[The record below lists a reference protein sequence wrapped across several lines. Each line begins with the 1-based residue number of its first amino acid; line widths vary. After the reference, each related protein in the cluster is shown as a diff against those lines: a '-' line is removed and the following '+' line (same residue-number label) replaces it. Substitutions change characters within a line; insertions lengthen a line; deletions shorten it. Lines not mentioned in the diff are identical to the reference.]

1 VKRLAIVAAACL
13 AAAVVLRIP
22 ALDQPLDRDSAL
34 YAAIGQRIGLHT
46 LPYRDLFD
54 HKQPLIHWLY
64 GGLNLVA
71 PGSLAAIRIAA
82 ALPSALVAGGLFL
95 VLASLVGSAR
105 AALAAALVIVVSAST
120 TLQGTDLNTEHLLA
134 LPAAATILWALALGR
149 PGVRGGPFVIGL
161 AGGVA
166 ILSKATGALTALVA
180 LIPLLA
186 TRGAR
191 DQSALATLFRFGV
204 GVATPVIAVVAAYTL
219 AGAVDDLVFANLTYN
234 SRYVGEQG
242 FTLTPRGPEA
252 VELLVAAGAC
262 CGLVRLA
269 SYEGRDVPG
278 WTFLA
283 WLLAAWLGAQTSS
296 RGFAHYYAP
305 VVAPAVALLV
315 LPPRPSSRV
324 FGLARGAAL
333 ALGAVAAILIAV
345 PVATDL
351 GRSGDE
357 ITARVYSREELALT
371 RTADVVGPFL
381 RHRGH
386 GDLFVAGAEPEY
398 YWRSGLPNANR
409 WLFDYPAEIAPER
422 FGPDLA
428 SLCRGGPRYVVLTSG
443 RMPDY
448 VRNCTAAN
456 GYREILRRGPAIVLE
471 RVTTDTSSRRP
482 TRRPA

>member
-1 VKRLAIVAAACL
+1 VKRAIIAGACL

-22 ALDQPLDRDSAL
+22 ALGQPLDRDSAL
-34 YAAIGQRIGLHT
+34 YAAIGQRIGFQT

-54 HKQPLIHWLY
+54 HKQPLIHWVY

-71 PGSLAAIRIAA
+71 PGSLAAIRLAA
-82 ALPSALVAGGLFL
+82 AVPSALVAAGLFV
-95 VLASLVGSAR
+95 VLASIVGSAR
-105 AALAAALVIVVSAST
+105 AAVAAALVVVVSAST
-120 TLQGTDLNTEHLLA
+120 MLQGTDLNTEHLLA
-134 LPAAATILWALALGR
+134 LPAAATILWALALTR
-149 PGVRGGPFVIGL
+149 SGVRGGPFVIGL
-161 AGGVA
+161 VGGIA

-186 TRGAR
+186 TRGSR
-191 DQSALATLFRFGV
+191 QQSAGATVVRFGL
-204 GVATPVIAVVAAYTL
+204 GVAVPLAVMLAVYAA

-242 FTLTPRGPEA
+242 FTLIPRGPEA
-252 VELLVAAGAC
+252 IELLVAAGAC

-269 SYEGRDVPG
+269 SFEGRDVVG
-278 WTFLA
+278 WTFVA

-296 RGFAHYYAP
+296 RGFPHYYAP

-315 LPPRPSSRV
+315 LPPAPATRV
-324 FGLARGAAL
+324 FTLARGAAL
-333 ALGAVAAILIAV
+333 ALGAVAVVLIAI
-345 PVATDL
+345 PVATDF

-357 ITARVYSREELALT
+357 ITARVYSEEELALT

-386 GDLFVAGAEPEY
+386 GDLFVAGSEPEY
-398 YWRSGLPNANR
+398 YWRSRLPNANR
-409 WLFDYPAEIAPER
+409 WLFDFPADIAPER

-428 SLCRGGPRYVVLTSG
+428 DLCLDGPRFVVLTSG
-443 RMPDY
+443 RMPSY

-456 GYREILRRGPAIVLE
+456 GYREVLRRGPAVVLE
-471 RVTTDTSSRRP
+471 HSGR
-482 TRRPA
+482 

>member
-1 VKRLAIVAAACL
+1 MRRLAIVVGACL

-22 ALDQPLDRDSAL
+22 ALGQPLDRDSAL
-34 YAAIGQRIGLHT
+34 YAAIGQRIGVHT

-54 HKQPLIHWLY
+54 HKQPLIHWIY
-64 GGLNLVA
+64 GGLDLVA
-71 PGSLAAIRIAA
+71 PGSLAAIRLAA
-82 ALPSALVAGGLFL
+82 AVPSALVAAGLFF
-95 VLASLVGSAR
+95 VLARIAGPAR
-105 AALAAALVIVVSAST
+105 AALAAVLVIVVSAST
-120 TLQGTDLNTEHLLA
+120 MLQGTDLNTEHLLA
-134 LPAAATILWALALGR
+134 LPAAATILWALALAHD
-149 PGVRGGPFVIGL
+149 GVRGGPFLIGVV
-161 AGGVA
+161 GGIA

-186 TRGAR
+186 TRGSRQQTA
-191 DQSALATLFRFGV
+191 AATIVRFGL
-204 GVATPVIAVVAAYTL
+204 GVAVPLTVVLAVYVA

-242 FTLTPRGPEA
+242 LTLTPRGPEA
-252 VELLVAAGAC
+252 VELLVAAGVC

-269 SYEGRDVPG
+269 SLEGRDLAG

-296 RGFAHYYAP
+296 RGFPHYYAP

-315 LPPRPSSRV
+315 LPPGPAATRV
-324 FGLARGAAL
+324 FKLGYGAAL
-333 ALGAVAAILIAV
+333 ALGAVAAVLIAV
-345 PVATDL
+345 PVATDF

-357 ITARVYSREELALT
+357 IAARVYSEEELALT

-381 RHRGH
+381 RHRGR
-386 GDLFVAGAEPEY
+386 GELFVAGSEPEY

-409 WLFDYPAEIAPER
+409 WLFDYPADVAPER

-428 SLCRGGPRYVVLTSG
+428 DLCRDGPRYVVLTSG
-443 RMPDY
+443 RMPGY

-456 GYREILRRGPAIVLE
+456 GYHEILRRGPAVVLE
-471 RVTTDTSSRRP
+471 RSGS
-482 TRRPA
+482 

>member
-1 VKRLAIVAAACL
+1 MRGRLAIATAACL

-34 YAAIGQRIGLHT
+34 YAAIGQRLSPNT

-64 GGLNLVA
+64 GGLNLIA
-71 PGSLAAIRIAA
+71 PGSLAGIRLAA
-82 ALPSALVAGGLFL
+82 AVPSALVAAGLFAYL
-95 VLASLVGSAR
+95 QRVVGPGR
-105 AALAAALVIVVSAST
+105 AVLAAALVIVVSAST

-149 PGVRGGPFVIGL
+149 PGVRGGPFVIGIV
-161 AGGVA
+161 GGIA
-166 ILSKATGALTALVA
+166 ILAKATGALTALVA

-186 TRGAR
+186 TR
-191 DQSALATLFRFGV
+191 DQRGQSVPATVIRFGL
-204 GVATPVIAVVAAYTL
+204 GVAIPVGIVVAVYAA

-234 SRYVGEQG
+234 SRYVGSQG
-242 FTLTPRGPEA
+242 FTLTPRGPET
-252 VELLVAAGAC
+252 VELLVAAGLC

-269 SYEGRDVPG
+269 SFEGRDVIG

-315 LPPRPSSRV
+315 LPPAPATRLLTLV
-324 FGLARGAAL
+324 RGGAL
-333 ALGAVAAILIAV
+333 AVAAVAAVAIAV
-345 PVATDL
+345 PVVTNF

-357 ITARVYSREELALT
+357 IMASVYSPEELALSK
-371 RTADVVGPFL
+371 TADVVGPFL
-381 RHRGH
+381 RRRQGGH
-386 GDLFVAGAEPEY
+386 GALFVAGSEPEY

-409 WLFDYPAEIAPER
+409 WLFDFPADVAPER

-428 SLCRGGPRYVVLTSG
+428 GLCLHGPRFVVLTSG
-443 RMPDY
+443 RMPPY
-448 VRNCTAAN
+448 VRHCTAAN
-456 GYREILRRGPAIVLE
+456 GYREILRRGPAVVLE
-471 RVTTDTSSRRP
+471 RSAR
-482 TRRPA
+482 